1 MKHSDKNPMMNQ
13 RSSRKAQILLASLSG
28 CALLF
33 FSVSNTVAQAQT
45 SNIALGKPV
54 TFSAKPSYILASD
67 PDDKI
72 QLTDGKY
79 SSEGKLQEVENTNA
93 LWVQK
98 GTVGWQDVMPVK
110 ITIDLG
116 GVQPISGIS
125 YSTAAGRSNVS
136 WPTALY
142 IAVSDDNETW
152 RAVGDLVSLSR
163 KNGAPPLEGYA
174 NFRYLTRDLKT
185 RGRYISVISASVPFT
200 FVDEIEVYAG
210 DQKWLNAPAGGTV
223 FRDFKEYVTQNMA
236 LSAVRRRLYND
247 AEVVRSLVQASN
259 IPAQRRKALLARLEK
274 QAVATG
280 KLTSLPAD
288 FKAIV
293 PLNDTHRDILAI
305 HGELLAAQGVNP
317 LTVWKQHR
325 YDWLPLIAKPTP
337 SPQTE
342 LNFSM
347 LKNQFRSD
355 ALLLTNAGTTPRTV
369 NLKLTGTPRNVQA
382 DWLKV
387 DSIEWTDTQ
396 GGLVVPDAQIP
407 LTARNGEYSVTIPA
421 GMTRKVWLTVDS
433 SKIPA
438 GNTRSTLE
446 VSGGESQIRVPVTF
460 NISSTA
466 MNKPRLS
473 LGMWDYTNA
482 NGYYGINPQNRDAAI
497 ALMRSHY
504 VDTPWGSPKVLPRP
518 DAAAFDKQNNLKV
531 KLDFSNFDEWI
542 ARWPGAKRY
551 FVLGD
556 VGGAFAGARRDTPEF
571 HARVGS
577 WAKALSE
584 HMKELGLQPNQLG
597 ILLVDEPKSDAQDTI
612 VAAWAKAI
620 KATAPELTLFSD
632 PVWRRPDQTKIQEAI
647 TQMDVLSP
655 NIPKYYAGGT
665 PVRDYYQKLR
675 EQGKELWFYQCSGPV
690 RPFDPQ
696 VYYRYQAWHTFSI
709 GGMGQGFW
717 SFASTGKAVSSWNEY
732 SAPGINFAPVFFDK
746 DTVHSS
752 VHWDAVRE
760 GMQDYEELAML
771 QDAIAASNNAAL
783 KAEAQQTLDAAVKAI
798 TDTYKYQS
806 GNHDWSTKKYAPELA
821 DGHLKKV
828 RAMLEKLKA

>member
-1 MKHSDKNPMMNQ
+1 MNQ
-13 RSSRKAQILLASLSG
+13 RSSRSLKTLFASSSNCVLLLSAAS
-28 CALLF
+28 CAF
-33 FSVSNTVAQAQT
+33 ARTPST
-45 SNIALGKPV
+45 NIALGKPV
-54 TFSAKPSYILASD
+54 AFSAKPNYTLAVD
-67 PDDKI
+67 PDDNI

-116 GVQPISGIS
+116 AVQPISGIS

-152 RAVGDLVSLSR
+152 HAVGDLVSLSR

-185 RGRYISVISASVPFT
+185 HGRYISVISASVPFT

-210 DQKWLNAPAGGTV
+210 DQQWLNAPAGGTV
-223 FRDFKEYVTQNMA
+223 FRDFKEYVAQNMDI
-236 LSAVRRRLYND
+236 SATRRRLYND
-247 AEVVRSLVQASN
+247 ADAVRSLVQASG
-259 IPAQRRKALLARLEK
+259 IPAQRRSALLTRLEK
-274 QAVATG
+274 QVAATG
-280 KLTSLPAD
+280 NLTSLPAD

-293 PLNDTHRDILAI
+293 PLNDIHRDILAV

-325 YDWLPLIAKPTP
+325 YDWLPLIAKPAP
-337 SPQTE
+337 APQTE

-347 LKNQFRSD
+347 LRNQFRSD
-355 ALLLTNAGTTPRTV
+355 ALLLTNAGTKPRTV
-369 NLKLTGTPRNVQA
+369 NLKLTGPPHNVQT

-387 DSIEWTDTQ
+387 DSVEWTDTQ
-396 GGLVVPDAQIP
+396 SGLVVPDALIP

-421 GMTRKVWLTVDS
+421 GMTRKVWLTVNS
-433 SKIPA
+433 SKVPA

-446 VSGGESQIRVPVTF
+446 VSGGSSQIRVPVTF
-460 NISSTA
+460 NISSIT

-497 ALMRSHY
+497 ALMRSHF

-518 DAAAFDKQNNLKV
+518 DAAAFDKQNNLQA
-531 KLDFSNFDEWI
+531 KLDFSSFDEWI
-542 ARWPGAKRY
+542 ARWPGARRY
-551 FVLGD
+551 FVYANAGSTFAD
-556 VGGAFAGARRDTPEF
+556 VHRDTPEF

-577 WAKALSE
+577 WAKALSA

-597 ILLVDEPKSDAQDTI
+597 ILLVDEPKSDAQDI
-612 VAAWAKAI
+612 LIAAWAKAI

-632 PVWRRPDQTKIQEAI
+632 PVWPRPDQTKIQEAI
-647 TQMDVLSP
+647 TQMDVLTP
-655 NIPKYYAGGT
+655 NVPKYYAGGKL
-665 PVRDYYQKLR
+665 VRDYYQKLR

-709 GGMGQGFW
+709 GGRGQGFW

-746 DTVHSS
+746 ETVHSS

-771 QDAIAASNNAAL
+771 QDAIAASNDATL
-783 KAEAQQTLDAAVKAI
+783 KAQAQKTLNAAVKAI

-806 GNHDWSTKKYAPELA
+806 GNHDWSTKRYVPELA
-821 DGHLKKV
+821 DGHLQKV
-828 RAMLEKLKA
+828 RAMLEKLKV